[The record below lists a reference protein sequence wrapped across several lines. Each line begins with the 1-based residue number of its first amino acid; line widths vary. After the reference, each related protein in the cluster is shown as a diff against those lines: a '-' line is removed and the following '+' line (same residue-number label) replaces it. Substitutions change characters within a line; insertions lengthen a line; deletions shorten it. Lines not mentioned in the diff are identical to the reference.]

1 MVGAD
6 PLDFTGLS
14 APVTFSSLRDYYR
27 RARIPVS
34 RRWWLIALIVCAYL
48 TGQVALIA
56 VLLPIARLDDDVLRA
71 VFAGFVLAT
80 SAYAAVLLVLIRRNE
95 VRRARLDMAA
105 RANGFTYRDRLP
117 TGLFAGSPM
126 QSGRRLQA
134 TDVLSRDG
142 EGTTLP
148 FSVGTFPAKP
158 GFSFRRAG
166 FIQVPLESETPHIVL
181 ENRHSAVL
189 RSTGARV
196 RRGQRLGL
204 EGDFDR
210 TFSLSCPAGYERDA
224 LYIFTPDLMALLL
237 DVAPDCEVELID
249 GVLLLYMSRP
259 WRLWRPERFARA
271 VLVAEVVGAKVRRR
285 TAAYRDDRSTTLAA
299 AAGSSRPLVAREGRR
314 LRIRPTIGTVLALAY
329 CAASAVFAAVSLLPH

>member
-1 MVGAD
+1 
-6 PLDFTGLS
+6 
-14 APVTFSSLRDYYR
+14 VTFAALRGYYR

-34 RRWWLIALIVCAYL
+34 RRWWLIALIVCGYL
-48 TGQVALIA
+48 TGQVVLVAA
-56 VLLPIARLDDDVLRA
+56 LLPIATLDDEALRA
-71 VFAGFVLAT
+71 IFAGVVVAT
-80 SAYAAVLLVLIRRNE
+80 SAYAAFLLVLIRRNE
-95 VRRARLDMAA
+95 VRRVRLDVTA
-105 RANGFTYRDRLP
+105 RTNGFGYRDRLP

-126 QSGRRLQA
+126 QSGRRPEA
-134 TDVLSRDG
+134 TDVLSQDAEPSGLR
-142 EGTTLP
+142 
-148 FSVGTFPAKP
+148 FSVGTFPARP

-166 FIQVPLESETPHIVL
+166 FIQVPLERETPHIVL

-249 GVLLLYMSRP
+249 GVLLLYTAHP
-259 WRLWRPERFARA
+259 WHLWRPERFARA

-285 TAAYRDDRSTTLAA
+285 TAAYRDDRSANLAA
-299 AAGSSRPLVAREGRR
+299 AAGALRPIIAQEGRR
-314 LRIRPTIGTVLALAY
+314 LRTRPTIGTVLAIAY
-329 CAASAVFAAVSLLPH
+329 CAASAVFAVVSFLPH